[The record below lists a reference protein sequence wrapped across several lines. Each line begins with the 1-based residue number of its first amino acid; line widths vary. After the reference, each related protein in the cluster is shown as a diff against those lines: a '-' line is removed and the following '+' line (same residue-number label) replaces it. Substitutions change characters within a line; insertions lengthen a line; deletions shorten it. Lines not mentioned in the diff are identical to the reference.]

1 MFVLCRVCQF
11 QGPLKHLTHSL
22 ADHGCQVSHRS
33 QRGRVTWYF
42 IFTHS
47 GRHTGS
53 QLWFPLMSNQV
64 PDPDFYLITDNVC
77 FPNRSISSN
86 LLANVKLVNFTFF
99 FFCICLLC
107 GKERERTKMNVQR
120 SEETWG
126 NQFPPSAME
135 GLGSEHGSSGLAAKP
150 SCLSVSLSN
159 L

>member
-86 LLANVKLVNFTFF
+86 LLANFKRVNFTFF
-99 FFCICLLC
+99 FLTFVYFV
-107 GKERERTKMNVQR
+107 GRRGNTKVNVQR

-126 NQFPPSAME
+126 SQFPPSTME
-135 GLGSEHGSSGLAAKP
+135 GLGREHGSSGLAAKS

>member
-86 LLANVKLVNFTFF
+86 LLANFKRVNFTFF
-99 FFCICLLC
+99 FLHLFTLWEGEGTLKWMCRGQRKLEGVSSLLPPW
-107 GKERERTKMNVQR
+107 RVW
-120 SEETWG
+120 EENTGHQAW
-126 NQFPPSAME
+126 QQSHLVCP
-135 GLGSEHGSSGLAAKP
+135 
-150 SCLSVSLSN
+150 
-159 L
+159 